1 MLGKINKIKILE
13 EEVERLAKEITE
25 VSDNKALE
33 KSNGKVLNGQP
44 DLNNNHNIKEM
55 FILNVESTKE

>member
-55 FILNVESTKE
+55 LILNVENTKE